1 VSQQRDSF
9 GCLHFRRFLPE
20 LPGNF
25 RRFISLAATRLESRF
40 CRPSF
45 SYLSKSTRVTGHVA
59 RWGGRGG
66 ATVSLLLLLLAP
78 CLFAQPAP
86 APPIPALFLSDIHLD
101 PYADPAKVAKL
112 NAASAADWPA
122 ILAAP
127 PSPSQSADSA
137 ALQKAC
143 PVRGIDTPDVL
154 WLSSLQ
160 AIHAAAVRARFV
172 TISGDLLAHSFDC
185 KFKNLL
191 PTATPADY
199 VAFTEKTIRYI
210 VTSLRASLP
219 GVPIYVAMG
228 NNDSGC
234 TDYALDP
241 AHDEFLARI
250 AKIIAEALPSD
261 LSTADRTAVLRDF
274 ATGGYYNVPL
284 DAIPH
289 TRLIVLDD
297 LYLSTRY
304 ATCGG
309 KPDPAPAA
317 AQLAWLESQLASARQ
332 HKDRV
337 WVMGHIPPGVDP
349 FNTIR
354 NLPRVCFGAK
364 PTMFLSSE
372 SLADLLARNS
382 DIVRLAL
389 FGHTHSDEMRL
400 LTAEAAASTQRT
412 TDNGQLTTTPLGVP
426 VKLVPSITP
435 VNGNRPTFTLA
446 TIDPATA
453 NLTDFTVMEA
463 SNLTGIDPTWAPEY
477 TYSTAYR
484 EPAFDS
490 ASLGSLIQGFAADP
504 SARSAASQAYL
515 RNYFPGDVSALLQLA
530 WPQYTCAMSHDSGAA
545 FTACACKPPTPGAP

>member
-1 VSQQRDSF
+1 
-9 GCLHFRRFLPE
+9 
-20 LPGNF
+20 
-25 RRFISLAATRLESRF
+25 
-40 CRPSF
+40 
-45 SYLSKSTRVTGHVA
+45 
-59 RWGGRGG
+59 
-66 ATVSLLLLLLAP
+66 LLLLTLPLLPLPPLA
-78 CLFAQPAP
+78 AQA
-86 APPIPALFLSDIHLD
+86 ARSTSGTLPALFLSDIHLD

-127 PSPSQSADSA
+127 PSPTQPADFA

-143 PVRGIDTPDVL
+143 PTRGLDTPNVL

-160 AIHAAAVRARFV
+160 AIHATAAHARFV

-191 PTATPADY
+191 PTATHADY

-219 GVPIYVAMG
+219 GVPVYVAMG

-241 AHDEFLARI
+241 THDEFLARI
-250 AKIIAEALPSD
+250 AKIVAEALPAD
-261 LSTADRTAVLRDF
+261 LSAADRTAVLRDF
-274 ATGGYYNVPL
+274 AADGYFNVPL
-284 DAIPH
+284 AAVPH

-297 LYLSTRY
+297 LYLSTKY
-304 ATCGG
+304 VTCEG

-317 AQLAWLESQLASARQ
+317 AQLAWLAAQLSTARQ

-349 FNTIR
+349 FTSIR
-354 NLPRVCFGAK
+354 NLPRVCLGAK

-372 SLADLLARNS
+372 SLSDLLARNG

-389 FGHTHSDEMRL
+389 FGHTHADEMRL
-400 LTAEAAASTQRT
+400 LTPETAAITQPT
-412 TDNGQLTTTPLGVP
+412 TDIGQRTTTPLGVP

-446 TIDPATA
+446 TIDPSTAT
-453 NLTDFTVMEA
+453 LTDFTVMEA
-463 SNLTGIDPTWAPEY
+463 SNLTGIDTTWAPEY
-477 TYSTAYR
+477 TYSAAYQ

-490 ASLGSLIQGFAADP
+490 ASLTTLITGFAADP
-504 SARSAASQAYL
+504 SAKSTASQAYL
-515 RNYFPGDVSALLQLA
+515 RNYFPGDASALLQFA
-530 WPQYTCAMSHDSGAA
+530 WPQYTCAMGHDSGAA
-545 FTACACKPPTPGAP
+545 FAACACKPSTPGAP